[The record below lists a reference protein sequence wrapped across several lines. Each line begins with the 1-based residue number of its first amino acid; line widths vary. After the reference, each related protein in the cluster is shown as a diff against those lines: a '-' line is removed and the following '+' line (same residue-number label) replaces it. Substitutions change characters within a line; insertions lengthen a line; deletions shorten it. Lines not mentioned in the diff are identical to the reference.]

1 MGRYQADCKMLKEFL
16 ALPHRATAVLDKFAA
31 LPGAIRETDR
41 AMEGFVYI
49 PATRKNPVLLVAH
62 ADTVADESVKIALEE
77 KRGVIRN
84 KCGILG
90 ADDRAGCAMLWLLR
104 NTGHGLLV
112 TDGEEYGG
120 IGAEFLCTAFPDLHD
135 EINRDY
141 RFMIEIDRRGKND
154 FKCYDVGTPEFR
166 AYVSQKTGFS
176 EPDRSSFTD
185 IVYLCRDICGVN
197 LSCGYYEPHTAS
209 EHIVKMQWHRT
220 LQLLRR
226 WLAEED
232 IPKFPLDAPRS
243 DGDKLS
249 GLIALWQQVRP
260 AAKP

>member
-1 MGRYQADCKMLKEFL
+1 MGRYQADCKVLRVFL
-16 ALPHRATAVLDKFAA
+16 ALPRPAAVLEKFSA
-31 LPGAIRETDR
+31 LPGAVMETDR
-41 AMEGFVYI
+41 TDEGFVYI

-62 ADTVADESVKIALEE
+62 ADTVADESAAIELEE

-84 KCGILG
+84 KRGILG

-120 IGAEFLCTAFPDLHD
+120 IGARFLCTAFPEIHD
-135 EINRDY
+135 AINRDHQ
-141 RFMIEIDRRGKND
+141 FMIEIDRRGKND

-166 AYVSQKTGFS
+166 AYVSRKTGFS

-185 IVYLCRDICGVN
+185 IVSLCRDICGVN
-197 LSCGYYEPHTAS
+197 LSCGYYEQHTES
-209 EHIVKMQWHRT
+209 EHIVKMEWHHT
-220 LQLLRR
+220 LRMLRR

-232 IPKFPLDAPRS
+232 IPKFPLDAPRG
-243 DGDKLS
+243 DGDRLS
-249 GLIALWQQVRP
+249 GLIALWRQVRP
-260 AAKP
+260 VPEP